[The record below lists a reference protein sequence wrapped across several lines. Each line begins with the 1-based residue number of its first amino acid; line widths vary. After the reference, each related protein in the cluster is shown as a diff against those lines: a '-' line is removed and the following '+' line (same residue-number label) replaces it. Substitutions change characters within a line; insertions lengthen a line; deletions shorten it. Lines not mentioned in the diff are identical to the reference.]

1 MGSFW
6 KNKSVLVTGG
16 GGFIGSHLVERLLQV
31 GAKVA
36 VVDDLKRGN
45 GENLK
50 GVKDDIEMIVADLL
64 EPANC
69 KIACRGRE
77 IVMHLAAKI
86 RGVGY
91 NVQHHA
97 EMFYSNALMNLNM
110 MEAARH
116 ECERFLC
123 VSTVGIYAGDCCV
136 PTPESDGFKA
146 EPEMSGY
153 GYGWAKRLAEIQARC
168 YQLEYGMK
176 VAITRPYNVYGPRDH
191 FNPETAAVVPSKIL
205 QVMQAKDKVVIWGDG
220 LQTRSFTYV
229 DDEVTG
235 MMLAVEKYFCTQP
248 LNIASE
254 EEITIKDLVQLI
266 IQLMGKKLDLEFDL
280 SKPTGAVR
288 RCADISKAKALLG
301 YSPRTS
307 LREGIARTIAWYR
320 ETHPNTQSVN
330 AYSGV

>member
-1 MGSFW
+1 MSSFW
-6 KNKSVLVTGG
+6 KDKSVLVTGG

-36 VVDDLKRGN
+36 AVDNLKRGN
-45 GENLK
+45 NENLK
-50 GVKDDIEMIVADLL
+50 RVKNDIEMIVADLL
-64 EPANC
+64 DPANC
-69 KIACRGRE
+69 QTACRGRE

-123 VSTVGIYAGDCCV
+123 VSTVGIYPGDCSV
-136 PTPESDGFKA
+136 PTPESDGFKS

-168 YQLEYGMK
+168 YELEYGMK
-176 VAITRPYNVYGPRDH
+176 VAIARPFNVYGPRDD
-191 FNPETAAVVPSKIL
+191 FNPETAPVMPSKIL

-220 LQTRSFTYV
+220 SQTRAFTYV
-229 DDEVTG
+229 DDEVRG
-235 MMLAVEKYFCTQP
+235 MMLAVEKYACTQP
-248 LNIASE
+248 FNIAGE

-280 SKPTGAVR
+280 SKPTGAMR
-288 RCADISKAKALLG
+288 RCADISKAKAQLG
-301 YSPRTS
+301 YAPCTG

-320 ETHPNTQSVN
+320 ETHPNTQFAN